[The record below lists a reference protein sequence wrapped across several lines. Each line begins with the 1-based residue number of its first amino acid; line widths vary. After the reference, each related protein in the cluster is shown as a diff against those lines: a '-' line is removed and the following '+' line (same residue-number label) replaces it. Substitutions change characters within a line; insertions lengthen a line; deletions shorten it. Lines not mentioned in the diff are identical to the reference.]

1 MKETSLWDMFLMG
14 GFIMWPLL
22 ICSIVAMAI
31 VAERLWVLRSGNVI
45 PKHLVSQVWG
55 WIKSHQM
62 DAKKIKQ
69 IKATSPLGR
78 VIASGLV
85 NAKHGRAVMKES
97 INDVLDHEIHEMERF
112 LNALGSIATITPLLG
127 LLGSVIGMMEM
138 FSTLMVNGTGD
149 GSALAGGIAIA
160 LVTTAM
166 GLFIAIPSLFCYRFM
181 LRRVDDLAVFM
192 EQETIKLVD
201 ALYDEKE

>member
-1 MKETSLWDMFLMG
+1 
-14 GFIMWPLL
+14 MWPLL

>member
-1 MKETSLWDMFLMG
+1 
-14 GFIMWPLL
+14 MWPLL

-181 LRRVDDLAVFM
+181 FRRVDDLAVFM